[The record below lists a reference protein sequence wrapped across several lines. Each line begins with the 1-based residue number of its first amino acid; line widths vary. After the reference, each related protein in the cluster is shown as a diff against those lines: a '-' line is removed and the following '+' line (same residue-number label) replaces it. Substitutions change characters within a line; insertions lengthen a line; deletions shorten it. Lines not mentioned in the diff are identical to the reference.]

1 MMKKKAAVITAVAAG
16 VGAVMAGGAYATY
29 LFGFHSPNATQNL
42 DRSFGLSNQT
52 RPIYSKIMDMMDDY
66 NAIPFERVYMKSY
79 DGLRLTARYYEAKP
93 GAPLCIC
100 CHGWRSTPARDF
112 CGSAPMLLKHGYNLL
127 LIEQRAM
134 GGSEGHTMTYGVKER
149 FDVRDWANWAIDRFG
164 KDLKIVLI
172 GVSMGA
178 ATVLMSADLDLPEN
192 VKGIFADCPYD
203 APHRIQTKVGM
214 DTGFTPGFALLM
226 ASLAARL
233 YGGFSVF
240 GASAMKSVKN
250 AKVPIM
256 ILHGD
261 DDQFVPERMS
271 NNIAKQNPDK
281 VERFLFP
288 GAGHA
293 LSYMVDPERY
303 EQLLTGFLNRVLA

>member
-1 MMKKKAAVITAVAAG
+1 MKKKAVAIAAVAGG
-16 VGAVMAGGAYATY
+16 VGAVLVGGAYATY
-29 LFGFHSPNATQNL
+29 RFGFYSPNANQNL
-42 DRSFGLSNQT
+42 DRSFGISDQT
-52 RPIYSKIMDMMDDY
+52 RPIYSKIMDLLDDY
-66 NAIPFERVYMKSY
+66 NAIPFERVYMQSY
-79 DGLRLTARYYEAKP
+79 DGLRLTARYYESKP

-112 CGSAPMLLKHGYNLL
+112 CGATPMLLKHGYNLL

-149 FDVRDWANWAIDRFG
+149 FDARDWAKWAVERFG

-192 VKGIFADCPYD
+192 VKGIVADCPFD

-214 DTGFTPGFALLM
+214 ETGFPLFTSLLM
-226 ASLAARL
+226 ATLAARL
-233 YGGFSVF
+233 FGGFSVF
-240 GASAMKSVKN
+240 GSSAMKAVKK
-250 AKVPIM
+250 ATVPIM
-256 ILHGD
+256 IFHGD
-261 DDQFVPERMS
+261 DDQFVPEWMS
-271 NNIAKQNPDK
+271 ANIAKKNPEK
-281 VERFLFP
+281 IERYLFH

-303 EQLLTGFLNRVLA
+303 EKLLTGFLSRVLA